1 MTNKFEKHTLEQNTQ
16 SLANTLP
23 NGGTFISKNMED
35 SNLRNLLRGVSGEI
49 SRIESLLVDITEDY
63 YLPQTTFLLTRWEK
77 ALGIPDG
84 CFKNTEIHLIRI
96 IHCIAKFLAMGTQTE
111 QNFIDIALLFGKVV
125 TVVDD
130 PTKPYVIIIKGDNL
144 VGDVPPYDVPFSLN
158 TGETTLECFFNKLKP
173 ANCIIEFIN
182 N

>member
-16 SLANTLP
+16 SLVNTLP
-23 NGGTFISKNMED
+23 NGGTFIAKNIRE
-35 SNLRNLLRGVSGEI
+35 SNLRNFLSGVSGEI
-49 SRIESLLVDITEDY
+49 SRIESLLVDITEEY
-63 YLPQTTFLLTRWEK
+63 YLPQTTLLLDRWEK
-77 ALGIPDG
+77 ALGIPDD
-84 CFKNTEIHLIRI
+84 CFKTNEDLETRI
-96 IHCIAKFLAMGTQTE
+96 IHCLAKFLAMGTQTE

-130 PTKPYVIIIKGDNL
+130 PAQPYVIIIKGDEL

-173 ANCIIEFIN
+173 ANCIIQFIN